1 MRALTRRAGAALLFV
16 TSLSLV
22 TPAAHADDLLVMPYA
37 CTMVGGRP
45 LLTRAPEQSYRI
57 IGRREQRTHTAC
69 SPANPDMCRNWTVHR
84 FDLECE
90 GARVPWVSV
99 VASVAKETTRRAWL
113 EDGRLLLRMPSSW
126 SFERDDP
133 CARPQGFDYR
143 FGFGR
148 MRRYCADRRAMA
160 PPPIVEMP
168 FGFAPMLG
176 IDGIFVKSSG
186 PNTGPV
192 MPLPPPVSALP
203 PAPPPKVARAEPAQ
217 SPRVEPAPLPA
228 ARPEAL
234 PERASKNAP
243 AQSAPPP
250 PKATVHAAPQP
261 APAAPAAKSPSP
273 PPNAPPPPTAAAG
286 VPVIPKIINR
296 PDAASTEVPEQNR
309 PSTTVP
315 KADVPA
321 PEPSRIAA
329 ANPPPKEGV
338 QPQAPTAPRADTEP
352 SNPSITV
359 SLLSVAGSPTTGI
372 IAFAGLAVV
381 LLAAFALAR
390 RRERLAG
397 KHAHD
402 IGSVSLSR
410 ARGQLV
416 PAAGPRRPSAAPPS
430 QSPPPPAPTQHSAA
444 QRTPPAW
451 VDRIPQTRAE
461 ALQMLGIGVS
471 RDATETAM
479 KKIVDGLRLSWH
491 PDLAKD
497 EADRQL
503 REYRLKQINAAWDL
517 IQGKR
522 LERLDS

>member
-1 MRALTRRAGAALLFV
+1 MRALTRRAGVSLLLATSLQLAGPAAL
-16 TSLSLV
+16 
-22 TPAAHADDLLVMPYA
+22 ADELLVMPYA
-37 CTMVGGRP
+37 CTIVGGRP
-45 LLTRAPEQSYRI
+45 LLTRAPEQSYRV

-69 SPANPDMCRNWTVHR
+69 SPANPEMCRNWTVHR

-99 VASVAKETTRRAWL
+99 VASIAEETTRRAWI
-113 EDGRLLLRMPSSW
+113 EDGRLLLRMQPSW
-126 SFERDDP
+126 SFQADDP
-133 CARPQGFDYR
+133 CARPRGFDDR

-176 IDGIFVKSSG
+176 IDGIFVQSSG
-186 PNTGPV
+186 PSTGPA
-192 MPLPPPVSALP
+192 MPSPPPVAATP
-203 PAPPPKVARAEPAQ
+203 PPPKIARAEPPQPPKA
-217 SPRVEPAPLPA
+217 EPAPLPA
-228 ARPEAL
+228 ARPEPQ
-234 PERASKNAP
+234 PERAAKDASPQNA
-243 AQSAPPP
+243 
-250 PKATVHAAPQP
+250 AAPKPTVAPTPQ
-261 APAAPAAKSPSP
+261 ATPAAPAAKSPSP
-273 PPNAPPPPTAAAG
+273 PPHAPPPTAAAG
-286 VPVIPKIINR
+286 TPVIPKIINR
-296 PDAASTEVPEQNR
+296 PDTASTNVPEQNR
-309 PSTTVP
+309 PLTTVP
-315 KADVPA
+315 KADVPG
-321 PEPSRIAA
+321 PEASRNA
-329 ANPPPKEGV
+329 ANPPPKEVV
-338 QPQAPTAPRADTEP
+338 QPQAPIPPKADTEP
-352 SNPSITV
+352 NNTSITV
-359 SLLSVAGSPTTGI
+359 SLLSVVASPTTGV
-372 IAFAGLAVV
+372 IAFAGLALI
-381 LLAAFALAR
+381 LLAAFAVAR

-397 KHAHD
+397 GQAHD

-410 ARGQLV
+410 TRGQLV
-416 PAAGPRRPSAAPPS
+416 PAAGPRRPSSAAPP
-430 QSPPPPAPTQHSAA
+430 PPPSPTPPAQQSAA
-444 QRTPPAW
+444 QRTSPAW

-461 ALQMLGIGVS
+461 ALQMLGMGVS

>member
-1 MRALTRRAGAALLFV
+1 MRALKRRAGVSLLFAASV
-16 TSLSLV
+16 LLAA
-22 TPAAHADDLLVMPYA
+22 PAAHADELLVMPYA

-45 LLTRAPEQSYRI
+45 LLTRAPEQSYRV

-69 SPANPDMCRNWTVHR
+69 SPANPEMCRNWTVHR
-84 FDLECE
+84 FDLECD

-99 VASVAKETTRRAWL
+99 VASVAEETTRRAWI
-113 EDGRLLLRMPSSW
+113 EDGRLLLRMQPSW
-126 SFERDDP
+126 NFQADDP
-133 CARPQGFDYR
+133 CARPRGFDDR

-176 IDGIFVKSSG
+176 IDGIFVQSSG
-186 PNTGPV
+186 PSTGPA
-192 MPLPPPVSALP
+192 MPSPPPVAATP
-203 PAPPPKVARAEPAQ
+203 PLPPKVARAEPPQ
-217 SPRVEPAPLPA
+217 PPRAEPAPLPA
-228 ARPEAL
+228 ARPEPL
-234 PERASKNAP
+234 PERTAKDVP
-243 AQSAPPP
+243 AQ
-250 PKATVHAAPQP
+250 
-261 APAAPAAKSPSP
+261 
-273 PPNAPPPPTAAAG
+273 NAPPSKTTVAPIPQAAPTAPIAKAPAHVPPPIAAPG
-286 VPVIPKIINR
+286 EPVIPKIINR
-296 PDAASTEVPEQNR
+296 PDTASSDVPEQMR
-309 PSTTVP
+309 PQTAP
-315 KADVPA
+315 KAEAAGPDASKV
-321 PEPSRIAA
+321 A
-329 ANPPPKEGV
+329 ANPPAKEVIAPLPPSPPK
-338 QPQAPTAPRADTEP
+338 ANTERD
-352 SNPSITV
+352 NTSITV
-359 SLLSVAGSPTTGI
+359 SLLSVVGSPTTGI
-372 IAFAGLAVV
+372 VAFAGLALI

-397 KHAHD
+397 THARD
-402 IGSVSLSR
+402 IASVSLDR
-410 ARGQLV
+410 GRGQLV
-416 PAAGPRRPSAAPPS
+416 PHRGPQAPRRAQAVAPSPS
-430 QSPPPPAPTQHSAA
+430 PPPAPAQRPPE

-461 ALQMLGIGVS
+461 ALQMLGMGVS